1 MVVYVNLIYNINLQI
16 LQEVG
21 IFLGGCLT
29 VKNWWGFFRGDDG
42 VSLPFVLLEQLLD
55 HKISYV

>member
-21 IFLGGCLT
+21 IFLGVCLT
-29 VKNWWGFFRGDDG
+29 VK
-42 VSLPFVLLEQLLD
+42 
-55 HKISYV
+55 K

>member
-29 VKNWWGFFRGDDG
+29 VK
-42 VSLPFVLLEQLLD
+42 S
-55 HKISYV
+55 

>member
-21 IFLGGCLT
+21 ILLGGCLT
-29 VKNWWGFFRGDDG
+29 VKN
-42 VSLPFVLLEQLLD
+42 
-55 HKISYV
+55 